1 MAQETAPEAYEVQ
14 AYEATLQHW
23 QTLAELQVQFVE
35 ALGQYK
41 VEAARA
47 ELIQAVTAGEWAVAR
62 MKSAMA
68 RELEFSLKRL
78 AGQRHATAREISR
91 LQRRVR
97 DAVKLRSGEDLP
109 ASQLPRVWAAYTVL
123 ERWAPADSLTR
134 MLSTPLQTAARAP
147 SNFVDPVN
155 PHQTCPEVPP
165 HVDNIQGLLAWMKD
179 QRVLARRGSAA
190 YRHVLEALAMLNAG
204 AATEIERL
212 TNALKELEQ
221 GTYNAWQPV
230 AIAALP
236 DNVDAKKIVRLG
248 TK

>member
-1 MAQETAPEAYEVQ
+1 MANNTTSEAYEVQ

-23 QTLAELQVQFVE
+23 QSLAELQVQFVE

-41 VEAARA
+41 VETARA

-62 MKSAMA
+62 MKAAMA

-78 AGQRHATAREISR
+78 ASQRHATSREITR

-109 ASQLPRVWAAYTVL
+109 QSQLPRVWAAYTVL
-123 ERWAPADSLTR
+123 ERWAPADSLAR
-134 MLSTPLQTAARAP
+134 MLSTPVQAAARLP
-147 SNFVDPVN
+147 DNFTDPAD
-155 PHQTCPEVPP
+155 PTRKCPEVPQ
-165 HVDNIQGLLAWMKD
+165 HVDNIQGLLAWMKENLI
-179 QRVLARRGSAA
+179 LARRGSAA
-190 YRHVLEALAMLNAG
+190 YRHVVEALAMLNAG
-204 AATEIERL
+204 AAAEVQRL
-212 TNALKELEQ
+212 SAAIDALEQ

-248 TK
+248 AK

>member
-1 MAQETAPEAYEVQ
+1 MTDDTAVEAYEVQ

-41 VEAARA
+41 VETARA
-47 ELIQAVTAGEWAVAR
+47 ELIQAVAAGEWAVAR
-62 MKSAMA
+62 MKAAMA

-78 AGQRHATAREISR
+78 ASQRHATAREIVR
-91 LQRRVR
+91 LRQRVR

-109 ASQLPRVWAAYTVL
+109 PSQLPRVWAAYTVL

-134 MLSTPLQTAARAP
+134 MLSTPLQASARSG
-147 SNFVDPVN
+147 SNFADPAK
-155 PHQTCPEVPP
+155 PDRICPDVPP
-165 HVDNIQGLLAWMKD
+165 QVDNVQGLLAWMKD
-179 QRVLARRGSAA
+179 NRIVARRGTAA
-190 YRHVLEALAMLNAG
+190 YRHVLEGLSLLNAG
-204 AATEIERL
+204 AAAEIENL
-212 TNALKELEQ
+212 TAAITALEQ
-221 GTYNAWQPV
+221 GTHNAWQPV